1 MGEAADAMIAR
12 ASLRP
17 WLAVVGS
24 VLSFALLIETA
35 GLIPAV
41 IATVVVASRGS
52 RKTALREALLFGV
65 CLAVGMA
72 VLFVIVLGQPFPLI
86 RTW

>member
-1 MGEAADAMIAR
+1 MVGGPSM
-12 ASLRP
+12 RP

-41 IATVVVASRGS
+41 IVAVAIASRGS
-52 RKTALREALLFGV
+52 GEMRLRDALLFGGA
-65 CLAVGMA
+65 LALAMA
-72 VLFVIVLGQPFPLI
+72 VLFVFVLGQPFPLVGT
-86 RTW
+86 R